1 MTLQRCC
8 NLNPFCIICS
18 QRGNDSQPIWL
29 DDLYCGHTDKSCVG
43 YCQTCPSHEA
53 TDCKHKEDLT
63 VQCSKNNNY
72 DNKCNFHVIAA
83 YNKASFEKGSLR
95 TTCDGIEGKKILS
108 LN

>member
-1 MTLQRCC
+1 MTLQCCC
-8 NLNPFCIICS
+8 NLNLFCIICS

-63 VQCSKNNNY
+63 VQCSKNNMITNAISMSLQLIIRQ
-72 DNKCNFHVIAA
+72 V
-83 YNKASFEKGSLR
+83 LR
-95 TTCDGIEGKKILS
+95 TDHYAQLVMDLKVRKFYH
-108 LN
+108 

>member
-8 NLNPFCIICS
+8 NLNLFCIICS

-63 VQCSKNNNY
+63 VQCSKNNLIKNA
-72 DNKCNFHVIAA
+72 I
-83 YNKASFEKGSLR
+83 SMSLQLTIR
-95 TTCDGIEGKKILS
+95 QVLRRDHYAQLVMDLKVRKFYH
-108 LN
+108 